1 MMRRFHFLAV
11 ALVACVIF
19 AMGSGS
25 LWNEPVAEAPDH
37 APQSGRFIYSSS
49 NTSSELAD
57 HCVGLSFQKCCQYER
72 DNSPGL
78 WIFLYAM
85 VLLYIFLGIAIVCDD
100 YFVPSL
106 ELLSERLDLSEDVAG
121 ATFMAAGSSAPE
133 LFTSLAGV
141 TTESDVGVGT
151 IVGSAVFNILVIIA
165 LTAALTPTALLLD
178 WRPLVRD
185 SVFYGMSIILF
196 LIFVQDGEVQYY
208 ESIIL
213 LCLYA
218 LYILIMKFNQQ
229 LMAVMAMYGPAVK
242 RVVPTDSEN
251 PEEKEDNDEEKLPP
265 VRQGFEEN
273 NEMEEDDILSES
285 ISITDKG
292 HVIKEDE
299 KHRFKHHQKDE
310 EKKRLSVLKRVSQM
324 DPIEMKA
331 VAEKQRAAEEEVT
344 EDMCEVIANA
354 TDHEVKQL
362 AYETEMKAHGTVSW
376 FLFSAI
382 YMLEKPEMDAENQGI
397 FAKLVHA
404 YEWSI
409 YVLSLPLYFMMSL
422 TIPECSRAAMEKYYV
437 ASFTLSITWI
447 AALTIVMVVVVEK
460 MGCILRLSVL
470 LMGLLLVAAG
480 TSIPDAMSSILVA
493 RDGFADMAVSN
504 AIGSNIFDINLGL
517 GLPFLIKAIWQS
529 AIGEEATVNLLTEL
543 ELEKYN
549 LAKATGTY
557 YMVPHVQFGIILLGI
572 LVVTLVTFL
581 IFNFQLSR
589 TLGMALFSIYICF
602 VIYGLIKE
610 FVCTEESGISC

>member
-11 ALVACVIF
+11 GLVACVIF

-49 NTSSELAD
+49 TNTSSELAD
-57 HCVGLSFQKCCQYER
+57 HCDGLSFQKCCQYER
-72 DNSPGL
+72 DNVPGL
-78 WIFLYAM
+78 WIALYAV

-165 LTAALTPTALLLD
+165 LTAALTPQALLLD

-185 SVFYGMSIILF
+185 SAFYGMSIILF
-196 LIFVQDGEVQYY
+196 LIFVTDGEVEYY

-218 LYILIMKFNQQ
+218 LYIVIMKFNQQ
-229 LMAVMAMYGPAVK
+229 LMAVMAKYGPAVK
-242 RVVPTDSEN
+242 RVAPTDSEN
-251 PEEKEDNDEEKLPP
+251 PEKNEDNEEEKLPP

-273 NEMEEDDILSES
+273 NEMEEDDVLSES
-285 ISITDKG
+285 ISITEKA
-292 HVIKEDE
+292 HVVKEDE
-299 KHRFKHHQKDE
+299 KHHFKHHQKDE
-310 EKKRLSVLKRVSQM
+310 EKKRLSVLKHLSQM
-324 DPIEMKA
+324 DQIEMRA
-331 VAEKQRAAEEEVT
+331 VAQRTAAEEE

-362 AYETEMKAHGTVSW
+362 AYETARKEHGPVSW

-382 YMLEKPEMDAENQGI
+382 YMLEKPELDAENQGI
-397 FAKLVHA
+397 FSKLVYA
-404 YEWSI
+404 YEWSV
-409 YVLSLPLYFMMSL
+409 YVLSLPLYVMMSL

-529 AIGEEATVNLLTEL
+529 AKGEKATVNLLTET
-543 ELEKYN
+543 ELEKYHH
-549 LAKATGTY
+549 AKATGTY
-557 YMVPHVQFGIILLGI
+557 YMVPHVQFGIILFGI
-572 LVVTLVTFL
+572 LVVTLATFF
-581 IFNFQLSR
+581 IFNFRLSR
-589 TLGMALFSIYICF
+589 PLGMALFSIYIFF

-610 FVCTEESGISC
+610 FVCTEERGISC